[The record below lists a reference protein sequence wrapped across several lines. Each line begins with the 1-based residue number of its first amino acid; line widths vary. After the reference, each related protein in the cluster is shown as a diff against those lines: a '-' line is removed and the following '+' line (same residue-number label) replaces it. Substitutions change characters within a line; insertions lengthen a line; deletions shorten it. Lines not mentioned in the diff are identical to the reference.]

1 MLLIFWRK
9 KGIQKGVQNCGD
21 VMYDSFLKFKRQ
33 IKNGEN
39 ERLEAD
45 SPYVLATMHRPE
57 NTDNKNN
64 LISIFKEL
72 DKINQK
78 IRVVL
83 PLHPRTKMATSKIWN
98 SNQDPMGRTSRIFIH
113 AFFIEFS

>member
-1 MLLIFWRK
+1 MSL
-9 KGIQKGVQNCGD
+9 VT
-21 VMYDSFLKFKRQ
+21 V
-33 IKNGEN
+33 
-39 ERLEAD
+39 
-45 SPYVLATMHRPE
+45 HRPE

-72 DKINQK
+72 DKINEK

-83 PLHPRTKMATSKIWN
+83 TTSSSYERATSKIWN

-113 AFFIEFS
+113 ALFIEFS